1 MRRISTGFIILC
13 LVMTM
18 IALPASAAE
27 ADYVGEWAACAIDVG
42 DGVKLTEYEGSNV
55 SNIMKIIFN
64 EDGTLTVTSFGQQ
77 IPGSWTADETG
88 INAEIDGQQVSF
100 KTVDGQLVNESE
112 GILIYLAKVVKP
124 KSGGLLGALKAN
136 KFVGYWVATGIDQ
149 GDGLVTEWDNQSVPD
164 KAITINP
171 DGSWDIESIN
181 SDQVT
186 INESNPNDT
195 DMPTMMLNRDG
206 TLTATSMGIELIG
219 TWKEIDG
226 GVSITIEGEVV
237 DFTYE
242 NEMLSAIKSG
252 VAVYFKREAKTT
264 YEATALPTP
273 MPAASVF
280 VGDWSAAMYETGGYW
295 YDVKLLFPD
304 GCTLSFQEGGTASAT
319 ITKEYTENLTWS
331 EQDGALSVSGGYVLS
346 DPEWDAATGELRMKY
361 NGSDVFVVFV
371 KGDAPEVTSE
381 YGSINADATP
391 LPEPEPAEEP
401 VPTEALEPTS
411 DPATA
416 ADADVQ
422 AFTSPLFAASF
433 PAGWVSNEYSL
444 STDEGYCSVKYDLK
458 NSEGASLSSIA
469 IYASS
474 ESVDGYRDRIKRL
487 TESAEKAGGAL
498 SETTIGGVMFLG
510 TAYQNWGWNY
520 IEYAARV
527 PESRITLSVTIEQP
541 ENAGD
546 SVQQVMDSIQFTLPK
561 LDPPNV
567 DPPMPEDGVPYEPTP
582 ASVEVGKYK
591 LKASWID
598 PPGSIVLDS
607 IFGNQIA
614 IANKKMYVLA
624 GKKLYAY
631 ALKSD
636 KLTVDKMFE
645 GGVMKLSDTF
655 EYLSSVKDG
664 TLYVSQ
670 GVFNT
675 LALKDGK
682 VLKDNSVSG
691 DVVMHP
697 GGKWGLSFWANAD
710 VKKVTAAKG
719 MLTEEPWVLTG
730 LSDPAARKGRF
741 SMVSCVAISDKRIYV
756 AGNDS
761 KNGDAQRIAVFDLEG
776 NELFT
781 FGATEWTDDDAFGS
795 VTGIVETKNG
805 ILVQDG
811 NSRAYKLFSKDGAFI
826 GSVDADA
833 LLGTSYPWLSSMI
846 PADNGVYVA
855 GAQRRNDQSCDE
867 LLIFKITGF

>member
-1 MRRISTGFIILC
+1 MRRTSTGFIILC
-13 LVMTM
+13 LIMTM
-18 IALPASAAE
+18 FALPASAAE
-27 ADYVGEWAACAIDVG
+27 ADYVGEWVACAIDVG

-55 SNIMKIIFN
+55 SDIMKIIFN
-64 EDGTLTVTSFGQQ
+64 EDGTLTVTSFGQE
-77 IPGSWTADETG
+77 IPGTWTADETG
-88 INAEIDGQQVSF
+88 ISAQIDGERVAF

-112 GILIYLAKVVKP
+112 GILIYLAKAAKP

-136 KFVGYWVATGIDQ
+136 KFVGRWVATGIDQ
-149 GDGLVTEWDNQSVPD
+149 GDGVIMSEINGVSVSDMLVLL
-164 KAITINP
+164 I
-171 DGSWDIESIN
+171 
-181 SDQVT
+181 
-186 INESNPNDT
+186 
-195 DMPTMMLNRDG
+195 NRDG
-206 TLTATSMGIELIG
+206 TLTTTSMGIDIDG
-219 TWKEIDG
+219 TWAETAGGITGTVEGETTDITYDNGKLIAIDG
-226 GVSITIEGEVV
+226 QMTAYFERGE
-237 DFTYE
+237 
-242 NEMLSAIKSG
+242 
-252 VAVYFKREAKTT
+252 AVPQATT
-264 YEATALPTP
+264 EPEATAQ
-273 MPAASVF
+273 PAPAPSASVF
-280 VGDWSAAMYETGGYW
+280 IGDWSAAKYETDGYW
-295 YDVKLLFPD
+295 YDPKLLFPD
-304 GCTLSFQEGGTASAT
+304 GCTLSFQEDGTASAT

-411 DPATA
+411 EPATA

-567 DPPMPEDGVPYEPTP
+567 DPPMPEDGVPFEPTP

-614 IANKKMYVLA
+614 VANKKMYVLA

-781 FGATEWTDDDAFGS
+781 FGATEWTGDDAFGS